1 MHLRDGEDITA
12 DEVTAEPYFNSN
24 LLISMETNDKFPF
37 LWALRGASYDEII
50 KTNVQKISYSLV
62 YGFLNVTIEAWY

>member
-1 MHLRDGEDITA
+1 MVWKKVRERSRRNSRRIEAPMHLRDGEDITA

-37 LWALRGASYDEII
+37 L
-50 KTNVQKISYSLV
+50 
-62 YGFLNVTIEAWY
+62 

>member
-12 DEVTAEPYFNSN
+12 DEVTAEPYFHSN

-37 LWALRGASYDEII
+37 L
-50 KTNVQKISYSLV
+50 
-62 YGFLNVTIEAWY
+62 